1 MMMVGRRWFRVVLGA
16 VMVDGGGT
24 KNGMGTAGV
33 VGVVVPEPALNE
45 EEEEEEEYESFSG

>member
-1 MMMVGRRWFRVVLGA
+1 MMVGRRWFRVVLGA

-33 VGVVVPEPALNE
+33 VGVVVPKPALN
-45 EEEEEEEYESFSG
+45 EEEEEYESFSG